1 MSFIEHGVN
10 FMQRNINHNMMV
22 CRGIAAF
29 LVVLEHSI
37 LRYPINLREQAE
49 WCVILGN
56 IINSF
61 HMPLFFLLSGYF
73 TSRKG
78 MDNPKGWLVQHAKK
92 LLLPYLVM
100 GIVDMMPRILL
111 QNIVNNPSNIG
122 DSIINIVFYGGY
134 FWFLITMFCVQLL
147 AAIAVSC
154 GKLNFLVGIS
164 VVLVVATRLVHF
176 PDLFCINQT
185 ADYLFF
191 YLLGGVYR
199 KSETKAL
206 QNKAALNISSI
217 AIFLLFSW
225 QGNQWANIVV
235 ALAASWLTLQV
246 SKYIA
251 SQKCMFLFEAAG
263 KYSLQ
268 IYLFNGVTLGV
279 TRMVM
284 ISLGITDPLALV
296 LGNTF
301 LVLLAETIGIFVLK
315 KLPGLPILFGLQSQ
329 YGGK

>member
-1 MSFIEHGVN
+1 MN

-185 ADYLFF
+185 AYYLFF

-225 QGNQWANIVV
+225 QGNQWANI
-235 ALAASWLTLQV
+235 
-246 SKYIA
+246 
-251 SQKCMFLFEAAG
+251 FEAAG